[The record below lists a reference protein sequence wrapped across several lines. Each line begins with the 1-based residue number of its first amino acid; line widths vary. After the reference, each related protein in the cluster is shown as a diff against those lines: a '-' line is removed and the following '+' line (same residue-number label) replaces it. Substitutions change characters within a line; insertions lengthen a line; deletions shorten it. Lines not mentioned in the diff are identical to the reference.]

1 MAGYQIQRLSFGEKL
16 DQAFRL
22 LRNHFVPVTA
32 PFVAMYVPYNLALAA
47 LGLDQINKDPTQALS
62 KFGSLLLL
70 ILFLVVVASLAQLVV
85 NVVIADAYLGHPISV
100 RAAFRRATGMFA
112 GYAGT
117 TLLVILAVFFWSLL
131 LFIPGLYFM
140 IMWTLIGP
148 VVAVEQL
155 YGPKAMKRSRA
166 LVKGHFWTTLG
177 LVLVIGLL
185 VGLPSA
191 GLSIAFKFIPFVGPV
206 LTSVVQAVGAAFG
219 AAAVLVLYVDLR
231 CRHEDFD
238 LQLLAQQIAA
248 SASLPPPAPA
258 GTHAA
263 GG

>member
-22 LRNHFVPVTA
+22 LRNHFVPMTA
-32 PFVAMYVPYNLALAA
+32 PFVVVYVPYNAALSA
-47 LGLDQINKDPTQALS
+47 LGLNQNQDPTQALS
-62 KFGSLLLL
+62 KVGSAL
-70 ILFLVVVASLAQLVV
+70 ILVLILLVIASLAQLVV

-100 RAAFRRATGMFA
+100 QAAFRRATAMFA

-117 TLLVILAVFFWSLL
+117 TLLVLLALFGWAL
-131 LFIPGLYFM
+131 LFVIPAFYFM

-155 YGPKAMKRSRA
+155 YGPRAMRRSRA
-166 LVKGHFWTTLG
+166 LVKGHFWSTLG
-177 LVLVIGLL
+177 LVLVTGLL

-191 GLSIAFKFIPFVGPV
+191 GLSVAFKLIPIIGPV

-219 AAAVLVLYVDLR
+219 AAALLVLYVDLR

-248 SASLPPPAPA
+248 SASLPPPAPTGSNA
-258 GTHAA
+258 AA
-263 GG
+263 G